1 MLGVGVGV
9 GVSVEGRLV
18 RIRDG
23 DVPPTED
30 LPVCRFQR
38 DGGVLQKREDQSVSG
53 SRAAIV
59 SLVQS
64 VHRARG
70 GGRAAAAEPGSEQS
84 RAEGREKRGRHT
96 GGGRTPYRKDPG

>member
-1 MLGVGVGV
+1 MGGGAFKQAERRRSSRVLLLVVVVGVVVLMVLWQRATRCGVVGVGV
-9 GVSVEGRLV
+9 GIEGRLV
-18 RIRDG
+18 RVRDG

-38 DGGVLQKREDQSVSG
+38 SGRVLQKREDQSVSG

-64 VHRARG
+64 VHRAG
-70 GGRAAAAEPGSEQS
+70 G
-84 RAEGREKRGRHT
+84 
-96 GGGRTPYRKDPG
+96 